1 MRASEEARLASRV
14 TRTREQRER
23 AAVITAAP
31 ESLPDQLRRRQVRYA
46 AMMGLRLVCLLG
58 AALVVA
64 AEVPYAMVWV
74 AVFVVGMVALPWM
87 AVLIANDRPPKKDLF
102 SSRLHSGHPDPA
114 RALPSRPED
123 SRVIDL

>member
-1 MRASEEARLASRV
+1 V
-14 TRTREQRER
+14 TRAQERQHQHQHREPVP
-23 AAVITAAP
+23 VITAAE

-46 AMMGLRLVCLLG
+46 TMMGLRLACLLA

-74 AVFVVGMVALPWM
+74 AVFIVGMVALPWM
-87 AVLIANDRPPKKDLF
+87 AVLIANDRPPRKDSQF
-102 SSRLHSGHPDPA
+102 SARFRGHPDPA

-123 SRVIDL
+123 SRVIDS